1 MKIWPGWRLRGLLVT
16 CWTTSVRFMFP
27 WTCRLTP
34 TACLTPLMLDACTLQ
49 HKAHCCDSELQ
60 KYNWLSRKKHI
71 CFCPKGNHSEHKR
84 NLITGQ
90 RCPEFLLALPTE
102 LHVRSRSLSCQL
114 SHAKSVWSLMQT
126 VRLKVWSFVCCFLHA
141 RSCSILASPD
151 PSPDACSERHHK
163 AYRHFS
169 TVNDETKNV
178 EASDRGTHFL
188 YTYFCYSELRSF
200 KIHWSKTVIRLS
212 PALQTIVFLIWVSR
226 RASALHSESS
236 LWKTFRFKQLPANI
250 QTFCSCWEKFK

>member
-71 CFCPKGNHSEHKR
+71 CFCPKGNHSKHKR

-114 SHAKSVWSLMQT
+114 SHAKSVWSLI
-126 VRLKVWSFVCCFLHA
+126 VFVCKRWGWRFGALSA
-141 RSCSILASPD
+141 ASYTLD
-151 PSPDACSERHHK
+151 PAASSHLQIRHLMH
-163 AYRHFS
+163 
-169 TVNDETKNV
+169 VLNDITKLT
-178 EASDRGTHFL
+178 D
-188 YTYFCYSELRSF
+188 
-200 KIHWSKTVIRLS
+200 I
-212 PALQTIVFLIWVSR
+212 
-226 RASALHSESS
+226 
-236 LWKTFRFKQLPANI
+236 FRQ
-250 QTFCSCWEKFK
+250 